1 MKRNARMAPKAS
13 LSGAPVH
20 WSGWTD
26 RGRVRALNEDSFLG
40 LRFNGQDV
48 ERLGKTG
55 DSGLVDTDLVFAV
68 SDGMGGA
75 MAGEFASRIAV
86 EKITTLL
93 PREFRKATLQTEA
106 GLTTVLNAVFG
117 EIHRALAYLGGSYDE
132 CRGMETTLSLAWFSP
147 GWMWHA
153 HVGDSRIYY
162 RPHGDAVLKQLTED
176 DTHVGWLLRTGQ
188 ISAWE
193 ARTHPR
199 RHVLQKALGGGNQFV
214 TPQIGRVPCQ
224 AGDRFL
230 LCTDGLF
237 QGLTEA
243 RLEEMISAPAPVA
256 ASSTRRAAARDSAQE
271 FNRARTLVQTSVAED
286 GRDNTTALV
295 VEVVG

>member
-1 MKRNARMAPKAS
+1 MKRKVLATPALPSARPALA
-13 LSGAPVH
+13 

-26 RGRVRALNEDSFLG
+26 RGKVRPLNEDSFLG
-40 LRFNGQDV
+40 LRFNGQEV

-55 DSGLVDTDLVFAV
+55 DSGMTDTDLIFAV

-75 MAGEFASRIAV
+75 MAGEFASRVAV
-86 EKITTLL
+86 EKITTLV
-93 PREFRKATLQTEA
+93 PREFRKPALETDA
-106 GLTTVLNAVFG
+106 GLTSVLDAVFL

-153 HVGDSRIYY
+153 HVGDSRIYH
-162 RPHGDAVLKQLTED
+162 RPRGEAVLKQLTED
-176 DTHVGWLLRTGQ
+176 DTHVGWLVRTGQ
-188 ISAWE
+188 ISTWE

-214 TPQIGRVPCQ
+214 NPQIGRVPCGP
-224 AGDRFL
+224 GDRFL
-230 LCTDGLF
+230 LCTDGLV

-243 RLEEMISAPAPVA
+243 RIEEMISMPGSSPTRKRAPAFDRLP
-256 ASSTRRAAARDSAQE
+256 E
-271 FNRARTLVQTSVAED
+271 FNRARTLVDASVRED

-295 VEVVG
+295 VEIGD

>member
-1 MKRNARMAPKAS
+1 MKRNASETNAVVPVQ
-13 LSGAPVH
+13 SGLR

-26 RGRVRALNEDSFLG
+26 RGKVRPHNEDSFLG
-40 LRFNGQDV
+40 LRFNSQEV

-55 DSGLVDTDLVFAV
+55 DSGMTATDLVFAV

-93 PREFRKATLQTEA
+93 PREFRKPVLKTDA
-106 GLTTVLNAVFG
+106 GLTAVLDAVFR

-153 HVGDSRIYY
+153 HVGDSRIYH
-162 RPHGDAVLKQLTED
+162 RPRREVVLKQLTED

-188 ISAWE
+188 ITAWE

-214 TPQIGRVPCQ
+214 NPQIGRVPCGP
-224 AGDRFL
+224 GDRFL

-237 QGLTEA
+237 QGLTEV
-243 RLEEMISAPAPVA
+243 RMEEMISAPAPA
-256 ASSTRRAAARDSAQE
+256 EARKRAAAADPEQD

-286 GRDNTTALV
+286 GQDNTTALV
-295 VEVVG
+295 VEIAE

>member
-1 MKRNARMAPKAS
+1 MKRNASRTNVVVPVW
-13 LSGAPVH
+13 SGLR

-26 RGRVRALNEDSFLG
+26 RGRVRPHNEDSFLG
-40 LRFNGQDV
+40 LRFNGQEV

-55 DSGLVDTDLVFAV
+55 DSGMSDTDLVFAV

-75 MAGEFASRIAV
+75 QAGEFASRIAV

-93 PREFRKATLQTEA
+93 PREFRRPALETDA
-106 GLTTVLNAVFG
+106 GLTAVLDGVFR

-153 HVGDSRIYY
+153 HVGDSRIYH
-162 RPHGDAVLKQLTED
+162 RPRGEAVLKQLTED
-176 DTHVGWLLRTGQ
+176 DTHVAWLLRTGQ

-193 ARTHPR
+193 ARMHPR

-214 TPQIGRVPCQ
+214 NPQIGRVACGP
-224 AGDRFL
+224 GDRFL

-243 RLEEMISAPAPVA
+243 RMEEMISTPSTSPTRKRSA
-256 ASSTRRAAARDSAQE
+256 AFDPFSE
-271 FNRARTLVQTSVAED
+271 FNRARTLVDASVRED

-295 VEVVG
+295 VEIGD

>member
-1 MKRNARMAPKAS
+1 MKRNACGTNVVVS
-13 LSGAPVH
+13 VQSGLR

-26 RGRVRALNEDSFLG
+26 RGKVRPHNEDSFLG
-40 LRFNGQDV
+40 LRFNGQEV

-55 DSGLVDTDLVFAV
+55 DSGMADTDLVFAV

-75 MAGEFASRIAV
+75 QAGEFASRIAV

-93 PREFRKATLQTEA
+93 PREFRRPALETDA
-106 GLTTVLNAVFG
+106 GLTAVLDAVFR
-117 EIHRALAYLGGSYDE
+117 EIHRALVYLGGSYDE

-153 HVGDSRIYY
+153 HVGDSRIYH
-162 RPHGDAVLKQLTED
+162 RPRGEAVLKQLTQD
-176 DTHVGWLLRTGQ
+176 DTHVAWLLRTGQ
-188 ISAWE
+188 ITAWE

-199 RHVLQKALGGGNQFV
+199 RHVLQKALGAGNQFV
-214 TPQIGRVPCQ
+214 NPQIGRVACGP
-224 AGDRFL
+224 GDRFL

-243 RLEEMISAPAPVA
+243 RMEEMISTPGPSPTRKRST
-256 ASSTRRAAARDSAQE
+256 ASDPSSE
-271 FNRARTLVQTSVAED
+271 FNRARTLVDASVRED

-295 VEVVG
+295 VEIGD